1 MRPHL
6 VLFIILVSHKE
17 RVFVHCPYPQNVAQ
31 SVPIPELDDHG
42 FFPKDDRI
50 IGEAFIPEE
59 GKDAL
64 GITITR
70 RPNGDGGGSD
80 APPPGMGTQVHLLFK
95 RELQN
100 LRRDVTAV
108 GARFGLTTF
117 LGILIGIIFFD
128 VGASNSAVQANVQ
141 SHFGAVIMV
150 LLMSMFGT
158 AQ

>member
-1 MRPHL
+1 
-6 VLFIILVSHKE
+6 
-17 RVFVHCPYPQNVAQ
+17 
-31 SVPIPELDDHG
+31 
-42 FFPKDDRI
+42 
-50 IGEAFIPEE
+50 
-59 GKDAL
+59 
-64 GITITR
+64 
-70 RPNGDGGGSD
+70 
-80 APPPGMGTQVHLLFK
+80 MGTQVHLLFK

-128 VGASNSAVQANVQ
+128 VGASNSAVQSNVQ